1 MNFTKKLLLPIVSLA
16 AMIVGPAPAN
26 AEEAFIRVGDRCY
39 INIGMVGG
47 YPILLQ
53 IVCPNNVSEN
63 P

>member
-1 MNFTKKLLLPIVSLA
+1 MKFALKIAALLA
-16 AMIVGPAPAN
+16 ALGTFPAIAN
-26 AEEAFIRVGDRCY
+26 AEEPFIRIGNNCY
-39 INIGMVGG
+39 VSIGMVGG